1 MQCIRQSAL
10 YCHIRVRVTAIFS
23 RFADAAS
30 IGTQSSGDIGSLH
43 QPLSRGQR
51 SLEHTLVVCSREE
64 SDVVLRAQAAK
75 PSPPG
80 TYPQVPTDTD
90 SAYMH
95 HRELI
100 PLEHRLTGAL
110 ETYPPIQKHGERQ
123 LAHADESPDA
133 AADEQLPPAND
144 TEIRL
149 PTFQEVE
156 QNKATR

>member
-30 IGTQSSGDIGSLH
+30 IGTQSAGDIGSLH
-43 QPLSRGQR
+43 QPLSRGQH

-80 TYPQVPTDTD
+80 TDPQVPTDTD
-90 SAYMH
+90 SACVH